1 MSDCSR
7 QLTESRH
14 SRHMS
19 QLCLRLALLF
29 LCAFAFGNVYSR
41 PEDFN
46 EFAGFTEDGMAYSVN
61 VPNLAVRK
69 NDPVVELGISLFR
82 DLGISQPFCSI
93 LGMNSLENG
102 LIGRYTGVRIKPK
115 QLVAFLRPVGDLF
128 SSGFQRPTAAFA
140 QRLRFR

>member
-1 MSDCSR
+1 
-7 QLTESRH
+7 
-14 SRHMS
+14 MS

-29 LCAFAFGNVYSR
+29 FCAFAFGNCYSR

-46 EFAGFTEDGMAYSVN
+46 EFAEFTEDGMGYSVN

-82 DLGISQPFCSI
+82 HLGISQPFCSI

-102 LIGRYTGVRIKPK
+102 LIGRYAGVRIKPK

-128 SSGFQRPTAAFA
+128 SGGVQRPTSRFA
-140 QRLRFR
+140 QRLPLRAGRRPLGRGG

>member
-1 MSDCSR
+1 MR
-7 QLTESRH
+7 
-14 SRHMS
+14 

-29 LCAFAFGNVYSR
+29 FCAFAFGNVYSR
-41 PEDFN
+41 PENFN

-69 NDPVVELGISLFR
+69 NDSVVEFGISPFR
-82 DLGISQPFCSI
+82 HLGISQPFCSI

-102 LIGRYTGVRIKPK
+102 LIGRYAGVRIKPK

-128 SSGFQRPTAAFA
+128 SGGGPRPTAAFSL
-140 QRLRFR
+140 RLRFPPISRPSAPGGVGPP